1 MRALFNPFITTQAN
15 VCVHC
20 LTPSAPCRLMR
31 ALCRRFVWFLQNID
45 IVKLHIV
52 KTTIMIISQTI
63 YIAHP
68 YFTPPQALFM
78 MDGCTFLGLKI
89 STAIHCHYNAWKS
102 QDIFIITL
110 CLSERRKSY
119 TPILRGSKSR
129 ANNFFG

>member
-1 MRALFNPFITTQAN
+1 MRALINPFIITQAN
-15 VCVHC
+15 ACVLSVGVSLVFC
-20 LTPSAPCRLMR
+20 KIL
-31 ALCRRFVWFLQNID
+31 D

-52 KTTIMIISQTI
+52 KTTITIISQTT

-68 YFTPPQALFM
+68 YFTPPRALFM

-119 TPILRGSKSR
+119 TPSLRGSKSR
-129 ANNFFG
+129 ANSFFG